1 MRLLL
6 TNDDGVEA
14 DGLQALYDS
23 VRQCLGKTVEIV
35 VVAPDRG
42 RSECSHSVTTGR
54 ALEIEQIRPHWMSV
68 DGTPVDCV
76 RAAFGIFEEKFD
88 GVLSGVNA
96 GANLGVDL
104 LVSGTFAAARE
115 AAMCGV
121 PAMAVSHY
129 RHPDIPRTW
138 THVPTWMAETI
149 KEFCGKFQQVNQPS
163 VGASN
168 TLLWNVNLPAIHP
181 EAGTPPLVRCEVDTE
196 PMTRR
201 AMLEG
206 KQMRFDADFHA
217 RPRRQGRDVDR
228 CFSGNMTISEL
239 SQPFRP

>member
-1 MRLLL
+1 
-6 TNDDGVEA
+6 
-14 DGLQALYDS
+14 
-23 VRQCLGKTVEIV
+23 
-35 VVAPDRG
+35 
-42 RSECSHSVTTGR
+42 
-54 ALEIEQIRPHWMSV
+54 MSV

-76 RAAFGIFEEKFD
+76 RAAFGIFENKFD

-149 KEFCGKFQQVNQPS
+149 KEFCEQFQQVNQPS
-163 VGASN
+163 VGAPN
-168 TLLWNVNLPAIHP
+168 ALLWNVNLPAIHP

-201 AMLEG
+201 AVLEG

-228 CFSGNMTISEL
+228 CFSGSMTISEL